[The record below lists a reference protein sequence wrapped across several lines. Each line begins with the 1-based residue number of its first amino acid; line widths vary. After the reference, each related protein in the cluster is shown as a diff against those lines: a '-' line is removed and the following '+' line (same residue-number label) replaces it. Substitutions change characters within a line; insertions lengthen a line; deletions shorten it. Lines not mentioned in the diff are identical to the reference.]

1 MMLFKDKWETIWRM
15 FIAHWYSQLR
25 YPFSQIMFC
34 DLPIQSFKTELSKE
48 ERKNSRHGWWEEG
61 VGLWKEICFAFPPHA
76 DLLRR
81 KTPWVWLKGLSTC
94 WKETHSISISS
105 NGVDPISPVYD
116 TDCVWHCVWLTFEEN
131 TYFLKK
137 IGVFFSISPLPTP
150 NNAGSAC
157 LICVTWFF

>member
-116 TDCVWHCVWLTFEEN
+116 TDFWRKYIFFEKN
-131 TYFLKK
+131 RC
-137 IGVFFSISPLPTP
+137 FFFNKPPPPP